1 MGNSS
6 VSIRIQSE
14 AIYLHSIAVLSFSSD
29 SPFLVGLPSTLDVI
43 QVTKGKRATPDNES
57 EGTLL
62 FQSHKTE
69 RKTHSVEVSA
79 IGLFDERNA
88 SWGHD
93 ELGNRY
99 GMRFY
104 PFVSSII
111 RGKFTCSQQIESI
124 IIEIP
129 NSYRFIFAQSSITQN
144 ETPSLLRHSYGE
156 DNSLYVFT
164 WDKEEVKSAD
174 EYQLFA
180 DVSVRYGGRSLLR
193 IVQFPIFYWLGAV
206 IAIALLSLTE
216 NIYVVLGAVA
226 AAWVFL
232 LERWDSSSLPQK
244 GTILTHFYLLFGAV
258 LLIWGIMWHYL
269 GIKTLYLMGPVIL
282 LMFILALWGTKRFNE
297 TGELPGW
304 FARFYA
310 EKVIGLD
317 RKRARRK
324 RNTQ

>member
-6 VSIRIQSE
+6 VSIRIKTE

-43 QVTKGKRATPDNES
+43 QVAKGKRVTQDDES
-57 EGTLL
+57 GDTNL

-69 RKTHSVEVSA
+69 KKTHSVEVSA
-79 IGLFDERNA
+79 IGLFNERKA

-111 RGKFTCSQQIESI
+111 RGKFTCSQPIESV

-129 NSYRFIFAQSSITQN
+129 NSYRFIFAQSNITQN
-144 ETPSLLRHSYGE
+144 ENPSLLRHSYGE
-156 DNSLYVFT
+156 DHSLYVFT
-164 WDKEEVKSAD
+164 WDKEEVKPSD

-180 DVSVRYGGRSLLR
+180 DVSVRFGGRSLLR
-193 IVQFPIFYWLGAV
+193 IVQFPIFYWLGAL
-206 IAIALLSLTE
+206 IAIALLSLTD

-258 LLIWGIMWHYL
+258 LLIWGILWCVL
-269 GIKTLYLMGPVIL
+269 GIKTIYIMGPVIL
-282 LMFILALWGTKRFNE
+282 LMFILSLWGTKRFNE
-297 TGELPGW
+297 TGELPRW

-324 RNTQ
+324 RNRQ